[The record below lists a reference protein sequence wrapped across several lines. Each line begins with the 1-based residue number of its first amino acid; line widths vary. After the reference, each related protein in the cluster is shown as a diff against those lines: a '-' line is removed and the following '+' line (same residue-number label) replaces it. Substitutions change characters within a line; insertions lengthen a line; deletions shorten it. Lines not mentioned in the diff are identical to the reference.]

1 MDKHLEPLLEQ
12 IAVSVYNLVKAFKAG
27 SGSCKLGLRRS
38 ARLPV
43 AAALQRLLSAP
54 TVLITDRADHA
65 LVLAEEL
72 ELWAP
77 SAMRLLFPEPNPL
90 FYENAAWGDTIR
102 RERLLALTTLASY
115 HIPGAPV
122 PTTPPL
128 IITPARALMTRTLPR
143 RDFLTA
149 ARSLKRNQL
158 VQLDDLVR
166 NWVALGYEPV
176 NTVIAPGQFAR
187 RGGILDLW
195 PPVEAYPI
203 RIEFFGDEID
213 TLRCFDPSTQRTLPA
228 SSGAGSTMRERIL
241 ISPAREY
248 LLPIKS
254 NNADPTSPLAYQELA
269 REYSEF
275 HIPAIHSQPACL
287 LDYLPLN
294 SVVFIDDA
302 QILEDVCT
310 EIEEQAIQF
319 RRDAIDH
326 QTLQPEFPIP
336 YLTWSELHDS
346 LERFTTIELGPSRGS
361 EQSGEE
367 APVINLPQN
376 LAERFSPVPRFGG
389 RLKPLIETIAGHY
402 QDGEQVVV
410 VSRQS
415 ARLKELW
422 AEQPRDHDQSLEDQR
437 MIPVFIEGSLSEGWV
452 YRPAHG
458 PVINLLTDGEIFGWR
473 RPKPRYRRSDRYAIA
488 AEDPEANYSDLLIGD
503 FVVHVDHGIGRFT
516 GLVRRS
522 VDNLEREYLRVEYAD
537 EAQLFVPVH
546 QVDRL
551 TRYVG
556 SDNHP
561 PGLSRL
567 GSAEW
572 KNVKT
577 HVKEAVQEVAADL
590 LELYARRSIAGGYR
604 FSSDT
609 TWQQELEASFPYI
622 ETDDQMRVL
631 VEVKRDMEKP
641 RPMDR
646 LICGD
651 VGYGKTEVALRAAF
665 KAVNDNRQVAVL
677 VPTTVLAQQHY
688 HTFQERLAAFPL
700 KVEMLS
706 RFRTPQQQREIVDQ
720 LKAGLID
727 IIIGT
732 HRMLSSDVEFKDLGL
747 LIIDE
752 EQRFGVT
759 HKEALKKMR
768 SEVDVLT
775 LTATPIPRT
784 LYMALSGVRD
794 ISTINT
800 PPEERLP
807 IITHIGPYSPLL
819 VRQAVVRELERGGQV
834 FFVHNRVQ
842 TIGAMQKHLEKIL
855 PEARIAI
862 AHGQMAENELSQR
875 MEQFTSGEVDILL
888 STSIIESGLDIPNA
902 NTLIVD
908 RADTFGLAQLY
919 QLRGRVGRGAQRAYA
934 YFFRHKR
941 KPPTEEGR
949 QRLDTIAENTQLG
962 AGFSIAMRDL
972 EIRGTGDILG
982 TRQHGHIAAVG
993 FHLYTRLLA
1002 EAVRRLR
1009 ADRGLPDTA
1018 ELITLQKQLPS
1029 VNVELPIP
1037 ASIPADYVPDKNT
1050 RLGLYRRLADLRSQ
1064 GEVDALIEE
1073 LADRFG
1079 PLPEMVRNL
1088 AFQVRIRLFAEKAG
1102 LTSITGEA
1110 NQIVFRFPEGMMPT
1124 NLPDLGPNA
1133 RLGKIA
1139 IWMPY
1144 MNVADW
1150 PVKLVE
1156 LLEKLTSHTA
1166 DQVTENLVLDANN
1179 HRSG

>member
-1 MDKHLEPLLEQ
+1 MDKRLETILIQ
-12 IAVSVYNLVKAFKAG
+12 ISESIADLHQKIRAG
-27 SGSCKLGLRRS
+27 TAPQKLGLRRS

-43 AAALQRLLSAP
+43 AAALHRAVNTP
-54 TVLITDRADHA
+54 IALITDRADHA
-65 LVLAEEL
+65 LLLAEEL

-77 SAMRLLFPEPNPL
+77 GALRLLFPEPNPL

-102 RERLLALTTLASY
+102 RERLLTLTTLAAY
-115 HIPGAPV
+115 HIPGASLPRSS
-122 PTTPPL
+122 P
-128 IITPARALMTRTLPR
+128 IIIMPARALMTRTLPR
-143 RDFLTA
+143 REFLTA
-149 ARSLKRNQL
+149 ARSLKRGQVAQIDEL
-158 VQLDDLVR
+158 IR
-166 NWVALGYEPV
+166 NWVAQGYEPV

-187 RGGILDLW
+187 RGGILDVW
-195 PPVEAYPI
+195 PPAESYPI
-203 RIEFFGDEID
+203 RIEFFGDEIE
-213 TLRCFDPSTQRTLPA
+213 TLRCFDPSTQRTLIT
-228 SSGAGSTMRERIL
+228 SAGSGSAPPERIL
-241 ISPAREY
+241 ITPAREY
-248 LLPIKS
+248 LPPVK
-254 NNADPTSPLAYQELA
+254 AKAMDPGAPTAYLDQA
-269 REYSEF
+269 REFTEF
-275 HIPAIHSQPACL
+275 DIPVLHSSPACL
-287 LDYLPLN
+287 LDYLPLG
-294 SVVFIDDA
+294 SLVLIDDV
-302 QILEDVCT
+302 QLLEDICS
-310 EIEEQAIQF
+310 EIEEQAILF

-326 QTLQPEFPIP
+326 QTLQPDFPIP

-346 LERFTTIELGPSRGS
+346 LERFTTIELGPSGG
-361 EQSGEE
+361 EQADEE
-367 APVINLPQN
+367 IRAMRLPQI
-376 LAERFSPVPRFGG
+376 LAERFSPGPRFGG
-389 RLKPLIETIAGHY
+389 RLKPLVDAIAGYY
-402 QDGEQVVV
+402 QNGEQVVI

-415 ARLKELW
+415 ARLNELW
-422 AEQPRDHDQSLEDQR
+422 QEQTEASQPDAENQQTSP
-437 MIPVFIEGSLSEGWV
+437 IFIEGSLSEGWI
-452 YRPAHG
+452 YRSDQHPA
-458 PVINLLTDGEIFGWR
+458 INLLTDGEIFGWR
-473 RPKPRYRRSDRYAIA
+473 RPKPRYRKNDRYAIA
-488 AEDPEANYSDLLIGD
+488 AENPEANYSDLLVGD
-503 FVVHVDHGIGRFT
+503 YVVHVDHGIGRFT
-516 GLVRRS
+516 GLVRRT

-546 QVDRL
+546 QIDRL

-556 SDNHP
+556 SDSHP
-561 PGLSRL
+561 PSLSRL

-572 KNVKT
+572 KNVKS

-590 LELYARRSIAGGYR
+590 LELYARRSIAEGYH
-604 FSSDT
+604 FNPDT

-631 VEVKRDMEKP
+631 AEVKHDMETA

-706 RFRTPQQQREIVDQ
+706 RFRSPQQQREIIDE
-720 LKAGLID
+720 LKAGSID

-768 SEVDVLT
+768 TEVDVLT

-784 LYMALSGVRD
+784 LYLALSGVRD

-807 IITHIGPYSPLL
+807 IITHVGPYSPSL

-842 TIGAMQKHLEKIL
+842 TIGAMHKHLEKIL

-862 AHGQMAENELSQR
+862 AHGQMPEHELSQR
-875 MEQFTSGEVDILL
+875 MDQFTSGEVDILL

-1009 ADRGLPDTA
+1009 TDRGLPDTA
-1018 ELITLQKQLPS
+1018 ELKTLQTQIHS
-1029 VNVELPIP
+1029 INVELPIP
-1037 ASIPADYVPDKNT
+1037 ASIPAEYVPDKNT
-1050 RLGLYRRLADLRSQ
+1050 RLGMYRRLADLRTQ
-1064 GEVDALIEE
+1064 GETDALNEE

-1079 PLPEMVRNL
+1079 PPPEMVRNL
-1088 AFQVRIRLFAEKAG
+1088 LFQVRVRLLAEKAG
-1102 LTSITGEA
+1102 VASITGEA
-1110 NQIVFRFPEGMMPT
+1110 NQIVIRYPEGLMPA
-1124 NLPDLGPNA
+1124 NLTDLGPYA
-1133 RLGKIA
+1133 RQGKIA

-1144 MNVADW
+1144 INIPEW
-1150 PVKLVE
+1150 PVHLVE
-1156 LLEKLTSHTA
+1156 LLDKLANHAA
-1166 DQVTENLVLDANN
+1166 DSAVKSIALGADNRQA
-1179 HRSG
+1179 G